1 MDIKAYAEQIT
12 SVAGLKLNNTP
23 KGADIR
29 TDMPATPDNKEGEDP
44 GRDGFDKALRAAA
57 RVYRDSMLIG
67 FGRDETG
74 FSDFFKPNSPQRK
87 QFYSLMAQYQSFEA
101 LRLAERFSK

>member
-12 SVAGLKLNNTP
+12 SVAGLKLNSTP

-29 TDMPATPDNKEGEDP
+29 TDMTPTPESTEGSDP

-57 RVYRDSMLIG
+57 KVYRDSMLIG

-74 FSDFFKPNSPQRK
+74 MAEFFKPNSPQRK
-87 QFYSLMAQYQSFEA
+87 QFYSIMAQYQSFEA